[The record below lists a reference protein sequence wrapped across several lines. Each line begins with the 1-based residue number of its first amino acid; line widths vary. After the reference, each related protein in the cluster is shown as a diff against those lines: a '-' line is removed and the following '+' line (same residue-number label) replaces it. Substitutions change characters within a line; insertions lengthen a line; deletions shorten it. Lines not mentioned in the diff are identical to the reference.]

1 MRLSNLNE
9 TEKIEYRIKNMLE
22 FYKYITADIISFM
35 IFISLITL
43 SLFTF
48 QILIISS
55 LKVLIEQYFLQKV
68 IYLKSLE
75 IMAKDKRR
83 SEDKM

>member
-1 MRLSNLNE
+1 
-9 TEKIEYRIKNMLE
+9 MLE

-48 QILIISS
+48 QILVISS
-55 LKVLIEQYFLQKV
+55 LRVLIEQYFIQKV
-68 IYLKSLE
+68 VYLKSLE
-75 IMAKDKRR
+75 IMAEDKRKN
-83 SEDKM
+83 EDKI